1 MAAQEMVEHKYVYD
15 FAEGNKDQKDLL
27 GGKGANLAEM
37 TNLGLPVPPGFTITT
52 EACKAYL
59 ATGEEPAGLA
69 GQIAAHLAALERAMG
84 KRLGDPAD
92 PLLVSVRSGAKFSMP
107 GMMDTVLNVG
117 LNDRSVVG
125 LAAQA
130 GGNERFAWDSYRRL
144 IQMFGKT
151 VCDVPGE
158 EFEHALDDA
167 KRAKGATTD
176 LDLDADDLRGLVDAF
191 KRIFSKH
198 TGREFPQEPREQL
211 DLAIRAVFESW
222 NAERAVV
229 YRRQER
235 IPADLGTAV
244 NVVTM
249 VFGNLGPDSGTGVAF
264 TRDPA
269 SGLQGIYGDYLANAQ
284 GEDVVAGIRNTVPLQ
299 ELERIDKK
307 SYDEL
312 LGFMARLE
320 EHYKDLCDI
329 EFTIER
335 GKLWMLQTRVGKRTA
350 AAAFVIAGQLVDEGL
365 IDLDEALH
373 RVNGAQLAQLMFPRF
388 QLDHE
393 FQPVAKGIGASPGA
407 AVGKVVFTSARA
419 VELAAE
425 GEPVILVR
433 RETNP
438 DDLNGMI
445 ASKGILTSR
454 GGKTSH
460 AAVVARGMGKTCVSG
475 ADELDINIPQREF
488 TVAGQTVNE
497 GDVVSIDGTTGK
509 VYLGEVPVMPSEVV
523 QYFEGSLDPEHID
536 NPLVKAV
543 HRIMTHADAKR
554 RLVVRT
560 NADTAA
566 DAARARRFG
575 AQGIGLC
582 RTEHMFLGDRRE
594 LVERLILA
602 RDETERDNALAAL
615 LPLQRADFVEIFREM
630 DGLPVTVRLIDPP
643 LHEFLPPLEQL
654 AVNVAV
660 AQERGEDVAKE
671 EALLAAVRRM
681 HEQNPMLGLR
691 GVRLGLVIPG
701 LFAMQVRAITE
712 AAVECARNGVTPRP
726 EIMVPLVGAVQELET
741 VRAEAERIIAEV
753 TREQPV
759 EVLIGTM
766 IEVPRAALT
775 AGQIAEAAQFFSF
788 GTNDLTQMGW
798 GFSRDDVEGAFF
810 WRYLELG
817 IFGISPFESIDAEG
831 VGRLVRIA
839 TEEGR
844 AARPGLK
851 LGVCGE
857 HGGDP
862 ESVHFFH
869 EVGLDYVSCSPFRVP
884 VARLEAGRAGVQTEG
899 SDSR

>member
-1 MAAQEMVEHKYVYD
+1 MAAQETVDHKYVYD
-15 FAEGNKDQKDLL
+15 FAEGNKDLKDLL

-59 ATGEEPAGLA
+59 ATGREPDGLA
-69 GQIAAHLAALERAMG
+69 AQIEAHLESLEREMG
-84 KRLGDPAD
+84 RRLGDPDD

-107 GMMDTVLNVG
+107 GMMETVLNVG
-117 LNDRSVVG
+117 LNDRSVIG
-125 LAAQA
+125 LSRQA
-130 GGNERFAWDSYRRL
+130 GGNDRFAWDSYRRL

-158 EFEHALDDA
+158 EFEHAIDDA
-167 KRAKGATTD
+167 KRAKGTDND
-176 LDLDADDLRGLVDAF
+176 LDLDADDLRGLVGTF
-191 KRIFSKH
+191 KKIFAKH

-222 NAERAVV
+222 NAERAVI

-244 NVVTM
+244 NVVAM

-269 SGLQGIYGDYLANAQ
+269 SGAQGIYGDYLANAQ

-312 LGFMARLE
+312 LGYMARLE

-365 IDLDEALH
+365 IDLDEALY

-388 QLDHE
+388 KLDHE
-393 FQPVAKGIGASPGA
+393 FEPLAKGIGASPGA
-407 AVGKVVFTSARA
+407 AVGKAVFTSARA

-445 ASKGILTSR
+445 AAKGILTSR

-475 ADELDINIPQREF
+475 ADELDVDIPAKRF

-497 GDVVSIDGTTGK
+497 GDVISIDGTTGE

-523 QYFEGSLDPEHID
+523 QYFEGTLDPEQTED
-536 NPLVKAV
+536 PLIRAV

-554 RLVVRT
+554 RLAVRT

-566 DAARARRFG
+566 DAAG
-575 AQGIGLC
+575 
-582 RTEHMFLGDRRE
+582 
-594 LVERLILA
+594 
-602 RDETERDNALAAL
+602 
-615 LPLQRADFVEIFREM
+615 
-630 DGLPVTVRLIDPP
+630 
-643 LHEFLPPLEQL
+643 
-654 AVNVAV
+654 
-660 AQERGEDVAKE
+660 
-671 EALLAAVRRM
+671 
-681 HEQNPMLGLR
+681 
-691 GVRLGLVIPG
+691 PG
-701 LFAMQVRAITE
+701 GSA
-712 AAVECARNGVTPRP
+712 
-726 EIMVPLVGAVQELET
+726 
-741 VRAEAERIIAEV
+741 
-753 TREQPV
+753 
-759 EVLIGTM
+759 
-766 IEVPRAALT
+766 PRASACAAPSTCSSAT
-775 AGQIAEAAQFFSF
+775 AGSWSS
-788 GTNDLTQMGW
+788 G
-798 GFSRDDVEGAFF
+798 
-810 WRYLELG
+810 
-817 IFGISPFESIDAEG
+817 
-831 VGRLVRIA
+831 
-839 TEEGR
+839 
-844 AARPGLK
+844 
-851 LGVCGE
+851 
-857 HGGDP
+857 
-862 ESVHFFH
+862 
-869 EVGLDYVSCSPFRVP
+869 
-884 VARLEAGRAGVQTEG
+884 
-899 SDSR
+899 